1 MINARLVYELEI
13 NGCISPYQSGFRK
26 GRSTTDNIAFL
37 ESQIRNAFVKRNH
50 LVSIFF
56 DLEKAYDRTW
66 RYGILRALSDFGFRG
81 HLPTFIQQFLSFRH
95 FRVRVG
101 TTLSGTFIQSEGV
114 PQGSV
119 LNFLQG
125 SDIYRIQRQLQS
137 AINDLVG
144 WCEQNGHTIS
154 AVKSSC
160 VHFCRKR
167 SLHPDPTLYVHN
179 QSIPVV
185 NGKSAL
191 EALSHPQNGT
201 HPLALDIL
209 CLLQTLQAR
218 DFQILFC
225 WLPGHVGIKGNELAD
240 TAAKTATTSWQ
251 QPLPYA
257 DVKKFVSHHIHNL
270 WQGSWDLQISNKL
283 HSIKPRI
290 TLWPA
295 LPRSIGFGLFNK
307 RVHTKKD
314 NSGPED
320 TAYHAAQ
327 QRKAITGS
335 GKPQPL
341 RLPCMLARIY
351 TLVVT
356 PWDSDHP

>member
-1 MINARLVYELEI
+1 MPTMGRNPAETKLWNPLLCKIELRFFSSGQVVRILMSVMAPNTQKEPMAFTRERKDPRMRFSPYVCWLVNWGFMAARLA
-13 NGCISPYQSGFRK
+13 K
-26 GRSTTDNIAFL
+26 
-37 ESQIRNAFVKRNH
+37 
-50 LVSIFF
+50 
-56 DLEKAYDRTW
+56 
-66 RYGILRALSDFGFRG
+66 
-81 HLPTFIQQFLSFRH
+81 
-95 FRVRVG
+95 
-101 TTLSGTFIQSEGV
+101 
-114 PQGSV
+114 
-119 LNFLQG
+119 
-125 SDIYRIQRQLQS
+125 
-137 AINDLVG
+137 
-144 WCEQNGHTIS
+144 
-154 AVKSSC
+154 
-160 VHFCRKR
+160 
-167 SLHPDPTLYVHN
+167 
-179 QSIPVV
+179 
-185 NGKSAL
+185 
-191 EALSHPQNGT
+191 
-201 HPLALDIL
+201 
-209 CLLQTLQAR
+209 TLQAR